1 MKSSRYLEQLKE
13 FRRIASKLNLH
24 GIYEHSVECAFESL
38 ADWSLFHS
46 LQEVEV
52 WFEEAKRKSKMSTHP
67 ISMSAMKGWVKDHE
81 TGAYSHESG
90 DFFSVHGLRVTSNS
104 RERSLAWDQPIVTQV
119 GFDGG
124 ILGLVRKRFEGIPH
138 YLCEAKEEPG
148 NYGKVQISPT
158 LQATFA
164 NINQSHGGRKP
175 RFSDLFIN
183 KDDCPGVTTLFDA
196 WLAEDGGRLYKK
208 RNRGIL
214 LQVSDDIS
222 LDIPTENFIWLSLYQ
237 IKSLAARD
245 AWINPHVRG
254 ILSHV

>member
-1 MKSSRYLEQLKE
+1 MTSTQYLEQLKE
-13 FRRIASKLNLH
+13 FRRITSKLNLH
-24 GIYEHSVECAFESL
+24 GTYEHSAECAFESL

-52 WFEEAKRKSKMSTHP
+52 WFEEARRKSEMSTHSIP
-67 ISMSAMKGWVKDHE
+67 MSEMKGWVKHPE
-81 TGAYSHESG
+81 TGDYSHESG
-90 DFFSVHGLRVTSNS
+90 DFFVVHGLRVQSNS
-104 RERSLAWDQPIVTQV
+104 RERGLGWDQPIVTQV

-183 KDDCPGVTTLFDA
+183 RDDYAGVTTLFDA
-196 WLAEDGGRLYKK
+196 WLAEDGGRLYNK

-214 LQVSDDIS
+214 IDVTDDMPIE
-222 LDIPTENFIWLSLYQ
+222 IPSENFIWLSLYQ

-245 AWINPHVRG
+245 AWVNPHVRG

>member
-1 MKSSRYLEQLKE
+1 MKPLKYVEQFNE
-13 FRRIASKLNLH
+13 FRRVASKLDLR
-24 GIYEHSVECAFESL
+24 GSYEHSTECAFESL
-38 ADWSLFHS
+38 TDWSLFHS

-52 WFEEAKRKSKMSTHP
+52 WFEEARRKSEMITQP
-67 ISMSAMKGWVKDHE
+67 IPMRAMNGWVEDPE

-90 DFFSVHGLRVTSNS
+90 DFFSIHGLRVTSNS
-104 RERSLAWDQPIVTQV
+104 RERSRGWDQPIVTQV

-124 ILGLVRKRFEGIPH
+124 VLGLVRKRFEGIPH

-183 KDDCPGVTTLFDA
+183 RDDYPGVTTLFDA
-196 WLAEDGGRLYKK
+196 WLAEDGGRLYNK
-208 RNRGIL
+208 RNRGVLI
-214 LQVSDDIS
+214 QVPDDMP
-222 LDIPTENFIWLSLYQ
+222 LDIPAENFIWLSLYQ

-245 AWINPHVRG
+245 AWVNPHVRG